1 MINMLPPNTKKELRA
16 ARTNVTLLKYLF
28 VLILAVAFLGSATYG
43 VHIYFNDAAA
53 KAEELIK
60 LQSTNTANQSQ
71 PIELEA
77 QVLRNNLLNA
87 KNILDSGINYSD
99 ILLAIAKQLPDGVI
113 IKEISLNSENL
124 NQPIQ
129 LNIFATSTEAALK
142 TESSF
147 GERPEIFSSISLQ
160 SLSSSTSSD
169 PQYPVSAAI
178 TFTINRISL

>member
-16 ARTNVTLLKYLF
+16 ARANVTLLKYFF
-28 VLILAVAFLGSATYG
+28 VLILAVAFLGSAVYG

-53 KAEELIK
+53 KAEELIE
-60 LQSTNTANQSQ
+60 LQSTNPTNQTQ

-77 QVLRNNLLNA
+77 QVLRSNLANA
-87 KNILDSGINYSD
+87 KAILDNGISYSRVL
-99 ILLAIAKQLPDGVI
+99 IAIANQLPEGVI
-113 IKEISLNSENL
+113 IKDISLDQETFDKPL
-124 NQPIQ
+124 Q
-129 LNIFATSTEAALK
+129 LNIFATSTETALK

-178 TFTINRISL
+178 TFTINRMAL